1 MASSSTSTNV
11 EVDPL
16 FTFAYSS
23 SHPGMRNEES
33 FDAENEDATSNRV
46 RVQTEKGKE
55 YAILR
60 LTDAFQSAKRLWRQQ
75 LNRLQSQVIT
85 QSEIPALQR
94 DCELLEERMKELFKA
109 QEALEEVV
117 ESSAER
123 EELDRNF
130 EELARENNAIL
141 R

>member
-1 MASSSTSTNV
+1 
-11 EVDPL
+11 
-16 FTFAYSS
+16 
-23 SHPGMRNEES
+23 MR
-33 FDAENEDATSNRV
+33 
-46 RVQTEKGKE
+46 
-55 YAILR
+55 
-60 LTDAFQSAKRLWRQQ
+60 Q

-94 DCELLEERMKELFKA
+94 DCELLEERMKELFKV

-117 ESSAER
+117 ESSAEI